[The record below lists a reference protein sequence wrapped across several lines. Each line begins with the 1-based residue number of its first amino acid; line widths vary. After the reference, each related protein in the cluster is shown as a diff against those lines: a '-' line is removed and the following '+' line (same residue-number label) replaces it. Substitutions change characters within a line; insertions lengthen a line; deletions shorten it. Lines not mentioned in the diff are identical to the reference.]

1 MGRPGPISLAALR
14 LYSDNFAVTAMR
26 RVRASQLAVV
36 LGYVLAA
43 LAFSWPLPLNLGTH
57 FTGDPGGDTGVYVWN
72 QWVFHQ
78 ELTTG
83 HNPLTTEKILAMS
96 TPAVDLTQ
104 HNYTAFLNLLALPL
118 ISTFGVVASFNAV
131 FLIVCVLNAVM
142 MYGLAR
148 KVTAA
153 NRWEAW
159 LAGLA
164 FAWAPAIVART
175 TGHFSI
181 AAAAA
186 LPAFLWCLV
195 NAERSRS
202 TRDAVLVG
210 ICMAWAALS
219 DAYFG
224 IYCLIIGMLYV
235 AASLLHVTRTA
246 RPAPR
251 AWRWAVDVAIVCFGG
266 LIAGLLIGGG
276 GEFSVLGMSIRSR
289 SLYTPVLVLTV
300 LVIVRTVMW
309 WRPHVEWML
318 LTPAGTGNREPGSLL
333 RMTIIAALACVGPLS
348 PVLYGLTG
356 RVAEGRFVN
365 PKIFWR
371 SSPPGVDLLSYVT
384 PNPQHPIARWLT
396 GDPLAINP
404 TRFVEYTASLSLVAI
419 AIIGLAMWRARYRP
433 SAGWVAVTIG
443 FALLSLGP
451 FIYIAGLNTH
461 VPGPWALMRYLPVV
475 GLARMPTRFSVVVAI
490 GASVLMAGALA
501 AIGTRWPH
509 RRRLIGAIVAVL
521 LVFELW
527 PAPRPLYSASI
538 SPIYDRIAADPR
550 PVRVLSLPFGV
561 RDGTWAAGNFRPR
574 SLYNQT
580 RHGKALIGGYLSR
593 VSPRRVER
601 MRQDYPT
608 LDALI
613 SLSEQ
618 APIGPAVKAVLD
630 ERGDRLV
637 TQGNVGYVVID
648 SRFIPPDRAQLV
660 IDAFKL
666 REVQRDQHLTLYT
679 PDANR
684 SR

>member
-1 MGRPGPISLAALR
+1 
-14 LYSDNFAVTAMR
+14 MR

-43 LAFSWPLPLNLGTH
+43 VAFSWPLPLHIGTH

-83 HNPLTTEKILAMS
+83 HNPLATEKILS
-96 TPAVDLTQ
+96 LTSRVDLTQ
-104 HNYTAFLNLLALPL
+104 HNYTAFLNVLALPL
-118 ISTFGVVASFNAV
+118 IAWLGVVASFNVV

-142 MYGLAR
+142 TYGLAR
-148 KVTAA
+148 RVTGA

-164 FAWAPAIVART
+164 FAWAPAMVART

-202 TRDAVLVG
+202 TRDAALVG
-210 ICMAWAALS
+210 ACMAWAALS

-224 IYCLIIGMLYV
+224 IYCLIIGTLYV
-235 AASLLHVTRTA
+235 GASLFHVSRTA

-251 AWRWAVDVAIVCFGG
+251 AWRWAVDVLIVCFGG
-266 LIAGLLIGGG
+266 LIAGLLISGGG
-276 GEFSVLGMSIRSR
+276 VVSVFGLSIRSR
-289 SLYTPVLVLTV
+289 TLYTPVLVLTV
-300 LVIVRTVMW
+300 LAIVRTVMW
-309 WRPHVEWML
+309 WRPHFDLANLAIWG
-318 LTPAGTGNREPGSLL
+318 PGSREPGTRTWEWRSLIRL
-333 RMTIIAALACVGPLS
+333 TAIAAIACIGPLA
-348 PVLYGLTG
+348 PVLYGLTT
-356 RVAEGRFVN
+356 RVADGRFVS

-371 SSPPGVDLLSYVT
+371 SSPPGVDLLSFIT
-384 PNPQHPIARWLT
+384 PNPLHPIARVVTEDAQALR
-396 GDPLAINP
+396 P
-404 TRFVEYTASLSLVAI
+404 TIFVEYTAALSLVAI
-419 AIIGLAMWRARYRP
+419 AIIVLAMWRARYRP
-433 SAGWVAVTIG
+433 SGGWLAVTIG
-443 FALLSLGP
+443 FALLALGP
-451 FIYIAGLNTH
+451 FVVVAGMNTH
-461 VPGPWALMRYLPVV
+461 VPGPWALLRYVPVI
-475 GLARMPTRFSVVVAI
+475 GLARMPTRFSVVAAI
-490 GASVLMAGALA
+490 GVSVLMAGALA
-501 AIGTRWPH
+501 AMGARWPQ
-509 RRRLIGAIVAVL
+509 RRRLIGAIVALL

-527 PAPRPLYSASI
+527 PAPRTLYSASI

-550 PVRVLSLPFGV
+550 PVRVLTLPFGV
-561 RDGTWAAGNFRPR
+561 RDGTWETGNFRPR
-574 SLYNQT
+574 SLFNQT

-593 VSPRRVER
+593 VSPRRVDR

-613 SLSEQ
+613 TLSE
-618 APIGPAVKAVLD
+618 PSPLGPQVKARLD

-637 TQGNVGYVVID
+637 QQGNVGYVVID
-648 SRFIPPDRAQLV
+648 SRFIPPERAQLV

-666 REVQRDQHLTLYT
+666 IEIQRDQHLALYA
-679 PDANR
+679 PAANR
-684 SR
+684 